1 MHIFDNPWQF
11 YIIKQRKQSNQ
22 INKKNISLSTYSI
35 THESFMLLNKEAVK
49 PNQYTNISLSTYSIT
64 HENFMLLNKGNSQTK
79 SINKH
84 LTIHIFDNPR
94 KFYVVKQM
102 KQSNQINKQTSHY
115 PHIR

>member
-1 MHIFDNPWQF
+1 
-11 YIIKQRKQSNQ
+11 
-22 INKKNISLSTYSI
+22 
-35 THESFMLLNKEAVK
+35 
-49 PNQYTNISLSTYSIT
+49 
-64 HENFMLLNKGNSQTK
+64 MLLNKGSSQTK

-94 KFYVVKQM
+94 KFYVIKQRKQSNQINKQTSHYPHIFDQTRSINKHFTIHIFDNPRKFYVIKQR

>member
-1 MHIFDNPWQF
+1 
-11 YIIKQRKQSNQ
+11 
-22 INKKNISLSTYSI
+22 
-35 THESFMLLNKEAVK
+35 
-49 PNQYTNISLSTYSIT
+49 
-64 HENFMLLNKGNSQTK
+64 MLLNKGSSQTK

-94 KFYVVKQM
+94 KFYVIKQRKQSNQIHINKQTSHYPHYSITHESFMLLNKGSSQTKSINKHLIIHIFDNPRMFYVIKQM

>member
-1 MHIFDNPWQF
+1 
-11 YIIKQRKQSNQ
+11 
-22 INKKNISLSTYSI
+22 
-35 THESFMLLNKEAVK
+35 
-49 PNQYTNISLSTYSIT
+49 
-64 HENFMLLNKGNSQTK
+64 MLLNKGISQTK

>member
-35 THESFMLLNKEAVK
+35 THESFMLLNKG
-49 PNQYTNISLSTYSIT
+49 S
-64 HENFMLLNKGNSQTK
+64 SQTK

-84 LTIHIFDNPR
+84 LTIHIFENPR
-94 KFYVVKQM
+94 MFYIVKQR
-102 KQSNQINKQTSHY
+102 KQSNQINKQTFHY
-115 PHIR
+115 SHIR